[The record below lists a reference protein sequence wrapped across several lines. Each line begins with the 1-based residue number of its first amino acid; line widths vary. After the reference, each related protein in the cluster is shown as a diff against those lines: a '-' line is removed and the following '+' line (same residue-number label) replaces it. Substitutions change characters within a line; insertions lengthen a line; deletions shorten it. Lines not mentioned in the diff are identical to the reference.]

1 LVREIREELQMDI
14 RGMMPY
20 HLGRT
25 SSKLLDDGKSGA
37 CSDMYVLPVTLV
49 PSSLNSRLKWIV
61 GKDIYKLSHN
71 WPSNTAKWVG
81 RFMRFVQQLFSTPAD
96 LLTFAYK
103 SRCGFVPCDVID
115 QFEDDSSS
123 FVGWKDFSD
132 LPIPSGGV
140 YFQGIPVNQSV
151 ARSSVESVVSNVV
164 DSVNHN
170 PNRPGERRRVERS
183 LVASVPSTT
192 SGAPFG
198 VFSVPPNQM
207 AKMLVQSVPDDFNE
221 SPPPQSFSLYT
232 PPPCVPQ
239 AVQPSGGQVV
249 MPTRCSLLDMRSRDY
264 GIFSY
269 ENAFYFVAAL
279 VLVDPNLFTKDI
291 YRRMTNGMNLN
302 NLRPGRVLEDMIRMG
317 WFIRQQCG
325 NDHRVSINQAW
336 SLV

>member
-1 LVREIREELQMDI
+1 
-14 RGMMPY
+14 MMPY

-25 SSKLLDDGKSGA
+25 SSKLLDDGRSGA
-37 CSDMYVLPVTLV
+37 CSDMYVMPLTFV

-81 RFMRFVQQLFSTPAD
+81 RFMRYVQRMFSTPAD
-96 LLTFAYK
+96 LLTFTYK
-103 SRCGFVPCDVID
+103 SRCGFVPRDEID

-123 FVGWKDFSD
+123 FSGWKDFSD

-151 ARSSVESVVSNVV
+151 MRPPMEPVIP
-164 DSVNHN
+164 DHN

-192 SGAPFG
+192 SSVPFG
-198 VFSVPPNQM
+198 VFSAPPNQM
-207 AKMLVQSVPDDFNE
+207 AKMLVQSVPDDFRD
-221 SPPPQSFSLYT
+221 SPPPQPFSLYSPPVIVPQVVQ
-232 PPPCVPQ
+232 PPP
-239 AVQPSGGQVV
+239 GQVL
-249 MPTRCSLLDMRSRDY
+249 MPSRCSLLDIRSRDY
-264 GIFSY
+264 GTFSY
-269 ENAFYFVAAL
+269 ENAFYFVAGL
-279 VLVDPNLFTKDI
+279 VLADPNMFTKDI
-291 YRRMTNGMNLN
+291 YRRMTSGMNLN
-302 NLRPGRVLEDMIRMG
+302 NLRPGRILEDMVRMG

-325 NDHRVSINQAW
+325 NDHRVSVSQAW